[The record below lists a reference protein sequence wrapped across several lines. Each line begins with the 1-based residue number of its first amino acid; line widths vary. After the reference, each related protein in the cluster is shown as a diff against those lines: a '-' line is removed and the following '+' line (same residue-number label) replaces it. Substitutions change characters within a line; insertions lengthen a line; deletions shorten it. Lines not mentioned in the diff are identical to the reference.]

1 MFRIPYMLGK
11 PSFLFS
17 TLSFFVGSC
26 LLNGNGEKTCSAA
39 STHTFGLD
47 SFLQS
52 VLWQDFQSNEIKIT
66 QVQKF

>member
-1 MFRIPYMLGK
+1 M
-11 PSFLFS
+11 
-17 TLSFFVGSC
+17 FFVGSC

-39 STHTFGLD
+39 STHPFGLD